1 MVGDKPMSYT
11 QMTVFGIC
19 FVFLMT
25 SLGATLVYFFKEEVS
40 PKTQAV
46 FLGFSSGIML
56 AASVF
61 SLLLPAIEQ
70 TEKGWGRYAFI
81 PAFIG
86 FLSGGAFMLLFGFF
100 FDKFFGRQIRDART
114 EKGFKLFLAVTLH
127 NIPEGLAV
135 GFSFGAAYALQER
148 SGYLSALLLSVG
160 VAVQNFP
167 EGAAVALPLKNVF
180 KSKTKAFLYGAGSGI
195 VEPVFALLGFFC
207 AARLQALQPWLL
219 SFSAG
224 TMIFVVAEDMLPD
237 LKGKELL
244 FGVCAFMLGFA
255 LMMAL
260 DVALG

>member
-1 MVGDKPMSYT
+1 MNYM
-11 QMTVFGIC
+11 QMTVLGIC
-19 FVFLMT
+19 FLFLMT

-56 AASVF
+56 AASIF

-70 TEKGWGRYAFI
+70 TEEGWGRYAFF

-100 FDKFFGRQIRDART
+100 FDKMFGRERKDRGT

-135 GFSFGAAYALQER
+135 GFSFGAAYAFGER

-160 VAVQNFP
+160 VGVQNFP

-180 KSKTKAFLYGAGSGI
+180 KNKTKAFLYGAGSGV
-195 VEPVFALLGFFC
+195 VEPIFALFGFFC
-207 AARLQALQPWLL
+207 AAGLQALQPWLL

-224 TMIFVVAEDMLPD
+224 TMTFVIAEDMLPD
-237 LKGKELL
+237 VKGKQLP
-244 FGVCAFMLGFA
+244 FGACAFMLGFA